1 MKASAHDPAR
11 LDVAAF
17 ARARGRL
24 EGRTPLSDLR
34 RLAES
39 LVCPADGSG
48 QPVEW
53 TAVGTWTE
61 RVGRPPEPR
70 IALRASAR
78 VWQTCQR
85 CLQPAVEDLVVD
97 NSFFFVDGEEEAA
110 RLDEEG
116 DEDVLALPRALKL
129 LDLLEDELILA
140 LPIVPRH
147 TVCPDPLAYDPGV
160 AAAEDSAQTE
170 APAHPFA
177 ALAGLK
183 RGGKP
188 PG

>member
-1 MKASAHDPAR
+1 MFDNVDVVIVVVVVVVVVGGGRAAH
-11 LDVAAF
+11 V
-17 ARARGRL
+17 L
-24 EGRTPLSDLR
+24 E
-34 RLAES
+34 
-39 LVCPADGSG
+39 
-48 QPVEW
+48 
-53 TAVGTWTE
+53 
-61 RVGRPPEPR
+61 
-70 IALRASAR
+70 
-78 VWQTCQR
+78 
-85 CLQPAVEDLVVD
+85 
-97 NSFFFVDGEEEAA
+97 
-110 RLDEEG
+110 
-116 DEDVLALPRALKL
+116 RALKL